1 MLRDDKNVVVLY
13 LEDWQKRMIKDF
25 VGTDCDYWEIPIEK
39 PEESKKFTPVILY
52 AVVIHQPTEY
62 KKMYLTDWQMRELR
76 DEAGITCDF
85 VELKKED
92 PFVKYGVSTK

>member
-1 MLRDDKNVVVLY
+1 MLIDDKNVVVLY

-25 VGTDCDYWEIPIEK
+25 LGADCDYWEVPIEGQKGSEAFIPIN
-39 PEESKKFTPVILY
+39 LY
-52 AVVIHQPTEY
+52 AVVTHKLTES

-85 VELKKED
+85 VELTKES

>member
-1 MLRDDKNVVVLY
+1 MLIDDKNVVVLY

-25 VGTDCDYWEIPIEK
+25 LGVECDYWEVPV
-39 PEESKKFTPVILY
+39 EEQEGSEKFTPVILY
-52 AVVIHQPTEY
+52 AVVTHQPTEY

-85 VELKKED
+85 VELKKES